1 MLLEVVHTQCDRKI
15 FSSEMALEPHFPSI
29 MSHALYPS
37 PSLSISRLSPN
48 HINFLSLKKPPD
60 TPTSEKWRVEVSV
73 TQFRNLHF
81 WNPLP
86 ITWHQLLYRPLAGPL
101 DALLPASPA
110 PPAHMAT
117 EMLSQHS
124 AHHPEWKR
132 LHALTR
138 PWGFTWSGLG
148 PFLCLTL
155 HCSPAFCPATLAF
168 SQSPHS
174 GSVINNFYTHGPLP
188 VMLIFFS
195 ITWIHPSDHKPV
207 SLPLRRILFWPHL
220 AQISQLIMNKYW
232 RLLWWSSGL
241 NSTLLI

>member
-1 MLLEVVHTQCDRKI
+1 MLLEVVHTQCDWGK
-15 FSSEMALEPHFPSI
+15 SSVQKWLFDPHFPSI

-37 PSLSISRLSPN
+37 PSLPISRLSPN
-48 HINFLSLKKPPD
+48 ISIFSLKKPPY
-60 TPTSEKWRVEVSV
+60 TPTSEKWRVKVSV

-101 DALLPASPA
+101 DTLLPASTA

-117 EMLSQHS
+117 AMLSQHS
-124 AHHPEWKR
+124 AHHPEWKPLR
-132 LHALTR
+132 ALTR

-155 HCSPAFCPATLAF
+155 HCSPLFCPATLAF

-174 GSVINNFYTHGPLP
+174 GSVINNLYTHGPLP
-188 VMLIFFS
+188 AMLIFFS
-195 ITWIHPSDHKPV
+195 IIWICPSDHKTV
-207 SLPLRRILFWPHL
+207 SLPLRRMYFDLV
-220 AQISQLIMNKYW
+220 
-232 RLLWWSSGL
+232 
-241 NSTLLI
+241 

>member
-1 MLLEVVHTQCDRKI
+1 MCDCLGKKDLVKKKKSIHSCYLKLFIHSVTEKNLQFRNGSLTLTFPASWAMPCTPLL
-15 FSSEMALEPHFPSI
+15 HFPSLGFHQI
-29 MSHALYPS
+29 I
-37 PSLSISRLSPN
+37 SI
-48 HINFLSLKKPPD
+48 FSLKKPPY
-60 TPTSEKWRVEVSV
+60 TPTPEKWRVKVSV

-101 DALLPASPA
+101 DTLLPASTA

-117 EMLSQHS
+117 AMLSQHS
-124 AHHPEWKR
+124 APHPEWKP

-155 HCSPAFCPATLAF
+155 HCSPPFCPDTLAF

-174 GSVINNFYTHGPLP
+174 GCVINNLYTHGPLP

-195 ITWIHPSDHKPV
+195 IIWIHPSDHKTV
-207 SLPLRRILFWPHL
+207 SLPLRRMSFDLVWLRYP
-220 AQISQLIMNKYW
+220 SW
-232 RLLWWSSGL
+232 
-241 NSTLLI
+241 